1 MRHEPLTIRQ
11 VQDEDAA
18 LELHRLIAAAADRMG
33 SLGRSPWLLAEAP
46 NKFNDATQDD
56 LWYAVQIGGAYWE
69 QSHFFEG
76 YGVPWFQEHSRLAGE
91 TTADQ
96 IAPGSSVIASDEIA
110 SARSVLRSLEK
121 AGWRELAKRA
131 LEGYENLLCVAWQHG
146 QLWLCRTEPVS
157 GEGDAW
163 IWVPGL
169 GFQYFGMCCRLDE
182 DVGHAVPIYF
192 HKINRDCLDHL
203 SGEARQYFLPAILDA
218 VSHRELS
225 SVVQAAAEEAAAV
238 TDLPLVLASRGS
250 PSSPWEGTRADW
262 APRLFWNGKHLDID
276 RLEELA
282 PRSPSDP
289 EERGRHAEEVYR
301 LSAILERL
309 EAADWRG
316 LFGRCYGNPPVAG
329 QVLALYVGTGYAI
342 LVRENTTFLVE
353 DGRLE
358 CAGVGDFPEC
368 CNPEAPP

>member
-1 MRHEPLTIRQ
+1 MRHRTMTVRR
-11 VQDEDAA
+11 VQDEGAA
-18 LELHRLIAAAADRMG
+18 LELQQLIAGAADRMG
-33 SLGRSPWLLAEAP
+33 AFGRTPWLLAEAP

-56 LWYAVQIGGAYWE
+56 LWYAVQVGRTSWE

-76 YGVPWFQEHSRLAGE
+76 YGIPWFQEHSVLAAE
-91 TTADQ
+91 TAADL
-96 IAPGSSVIASDEIA
+96 IEPGASVTASDEIA
-110 SARSVLRSLEK
+110 SARRVLRGLVK
-121 AGWRELAKRA
+121 AGWRQLADRA

-146 QLWLCRTEPVS
+146 QLWLCRTHPAS
-157 GEGDAW
+157 AEGDAW

-169 GFQYFGMCCRLDE
+169 GFQYFGVCCRLDE

-192 HKINRDCLDHL
+192 HKINADCLNHL
-203 SGEARQYFLPAILDA
+203 SDEAKQYFLPVVLD
-218 VSHRELS
+218 VQSYDELS
-225 SVVQAAAEEAAAV
+225 SIVQAAAEEATAV

-250 PSSPWEGTRADW
+250 PSSLWEGFRGDW
-262 APRLFWNGKHLDID
+262 APRLYWNGHFLDID

-282 PRSPSDP
+282 PRSPSNP
-289 EERGRHAEEVYR
+289 EERGRHVEEVYR

-309 EAADWRG
+309 EAADWRR

-329 QVLALYVGTGYAI
+329 QVLALYVGPGYAI
-342 LVRENTTFLVE
+342 LVRENTAFLVE
-353 DGRLE
+353 DGQLE